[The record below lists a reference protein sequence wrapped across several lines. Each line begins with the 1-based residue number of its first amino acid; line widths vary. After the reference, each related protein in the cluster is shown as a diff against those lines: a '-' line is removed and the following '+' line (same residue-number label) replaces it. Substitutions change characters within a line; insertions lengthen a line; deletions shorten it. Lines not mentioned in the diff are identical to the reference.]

1 MFGNIRLVHRI
12 NVNVCDVVCIKVDYL
27 VGCIR
32 NPGLH
37 HRVGVIAEFI
47 DKALEPLGHKR
58 PRKLNCALDLIR
70 VRNRHNSGNH
80 GNTYPRL
87 AYFI

>member
-47 DKALEPLGHKR
+47 DKALEPLGHK
-58 PRKLNCALDLIR
+58 
-70 VRNRHNSGNH
+70 
-80 GNTYPRL
+80 
-87 AYFI
+87 